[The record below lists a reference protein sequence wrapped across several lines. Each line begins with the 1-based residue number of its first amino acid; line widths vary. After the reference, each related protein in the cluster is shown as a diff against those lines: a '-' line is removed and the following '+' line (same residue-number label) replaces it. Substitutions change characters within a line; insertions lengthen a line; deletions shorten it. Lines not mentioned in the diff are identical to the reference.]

1 MTEALVNTMRTMRGR
16 GRSVSLLSVFLR
28 GSAAR
33 KGFTLIELLI
43 VIVIIS
49 ILAAIAIPKFSSTK
63 EKAYVAKMIS
73 DLRNLATAQEA
84 FVTDN
89 LIYYAGV
96 VPGGGLIYGPSPG
109 VTIVINE
116 GTTAGWAATASFP
129 TQTTRTCALFSGVA
143 TPPPPATVEGSIA
156 CTP

>member
-1 MTEALVNTMRTMRGR
+1 MTKALASTMRTMRSQ
-16 GRSVSLLSVFLR
+16 GRSVSLLSVFFR
-28 GSAAR
+28 RSAAR

-73 DLRNLATAQEA
+73 DLRNLATAQESY
-84 FVTDN
+84 VIDN
-89 LIYYAGV
+89 QVYYASA
-96 VPGGGLIYGPSPG
+96 VPSAALFYNPSPG

-116 GTTAGWAATASFP
+116 GTNAGWAATASFP
-129 TQTTRTCALFSGVA
+129 SQTPRTCALFSGVA
-143 TPPPPATVEGSIA
+143 TPPPPATVEGGIA

>member
-1 MTEALVNTMRTMRGR
+1 MTTALVNTMRTKRNQGW
-16 GRSVSLLSVFLR
+16 SVSLPSVLFGR
-28 GSAAR
+28 STAR

-43 VIVIIS
+43 VVVIIS
-49 ILAAIAIPKFSSTK
+49 LLAAIAIPKFSSTK

-73 DLRNLATAQEA
+73 DLHNLATAQEA
-84 FVTDN
+84 YIADN
-89 LIYYAGV
+89 LMYYAGA

-116 GTTAGWAATASFP
+116 GTAAGWAATASFP
-129 TQTTRTCALFSGVA
+129 NYTTRTCALFSGTA
-143 TPPPPATVEGSIA
+143 TPPPPATVEGGIA

>member
-1 MTEALVNTMRTMRGR
+1 MTKAVANTIRTMRSHA
-16 GRSVSLLSVFLR
+16 RSVSLLSVLFR

-63 EKAYVAKMIS
+63 EKAYVSKMIA

-116 GTTAGWAATASFP
+116 GTAAGWAATASYP
-129 TQTTRTCALFSGVA
+129 AQTTRTCALFSGVA
-143 TPPPPATVEGSIA
+143 TPPPPATVEGGIA

>member
-1 MTEALVNTMRTMRGR
+1 MATALANTMRTKRSQ
-16 GRSVSLLSVFLR
+16 GRSVSLPSVFFGR
-28 GSAAR
+28 STAR

-49 ILAAIAIPKFSSTK
+49 ILAAIAIPKFGSTK
-63 EKAYVAKMIS
+63 EKAYVSKMIS

-84 FVTDN
+84 YVTDN

-116 GTTAGWAATASFP
+116 GTNAGWAATASYP
-129 TQTTRTCALFSGVA
+129 GLTTRTCALFSGLA
-143 TPPPPATVEGSIA
+143 TPPPPASVEGGIA

>member
-1 MTEALVNTMRTMRGR
+1 MTTVHTKRNQD
-16 GRSVSLLSVFLR
+16 RSVSLPSLLFGRSTV
-28 GSAAR
+28 R

-43 VIVIIS
+43 VVVIIS
-49 ILAAIAIPKFSSTK
+49 ILAAIAIPKFGSTK
-63 EKAYVAKMIS
+63 EKAYVSKMIA

-89 LIYYAGV
+89 LIYYAGA

-116 GTTAGWAATASFP
+116 GTTAGWAATASYAP
-129 TQTTRTCALFSGVA
+129 ATTRTCALFSGAA
-143 TPPPPATVEGSIA
+143 TPPPPATVEGGIA

>member
-1 MTEALVNTMRTMRGR
+1 MTTAPANTMPTMRSQ
-16 GRSVSLLSVFLR
+16 GRSVSLLSVFFR
-28 GSAAR
+28 RSAAR

-63 EKAYVAKMIS
+63 EKAYVSKMIA
-73 DLRNLATAQEA
+73 DLRNIATAQEA
-84 FVTDN
+84 YLIDN

-116 GTTAGWAATASFP
+116 GTIAGWAATASFP
-129 TQTTRTCALFSGVA
+129 GLTARTCALFSGAA
-143 TPPPPATVEGSIA
+143 TPPPPATVEGGIA

>member
-1 MTEALVNTMRTMRGR
+1 MTEALANTMRTMRSH

-28 GSAAR
+28 GSAPR

-49 ILAAIAIPKFSSTK
+49 VLAAIAIPKFSSTK
-63 EKAYVAKMIS
+63 EKAYVSKMIA

-84 FVTDN
+84 YIIDN

-96 VPGGGLIYGPSPG
+96 VPGGGMIYAPSPG
-109 VTIVINE
+109 ISIVINE

-129 TQTTRTCALFSGVA
+129 AQTARTCALFSGVA
-143 TPPPPATVEGSIA
+143 TPPPPATVEGGIA

>member
-1 MTEALVNTMRTMRGR
+1 MIDVLANTMRTKRYQS
-16 GRSVSLLSVFLR
+16 RSVSLSSLCFRRSVV
-28 GSAAR
+28 R

-49 ILAAIAIPKFSSTK
+49 ILAAIAIPKFGSSK
-63 EKAYVAKMIS
+63 EKAYVSKMIS
-73 DLRNLATAQEA
+73 DLRNIATAQEA

-89 LIYYAGV
+89 LIYYSGV
-96 VPGGGLIYGPSPG
+96 VPGGNLIYSPSPG

-116 GTTAGWAATASFP
+116 GTVAGWAATASFASS
-129 TQTTRTCALFSGVA
+129 TTRTCALFSGLA
-143 TPPPPATVEGSIA
+143 TPPAPATIEGTIA

>member
-1 MTEALVNTMRTMRGR
+1 MTTALANTIRTKRDP
-16 GRSVSLLSVFLR
+16 GRSVSLPSVLFGR
-28 GSAAR
+28 SAAR

-63 EKAYVAKMIS
+63 EKAYVSKMIS
-73 DLRNLATAQEA
+73 DLHNLATAQEA
-84 FVTDN
+84 YVADN
-89 LIYYAGV
+89 LIYYAGA
-96 VPGGGLIYGPSPG
+96 VPGGGLLYGPSPG

-116 GTTAGWAATASFP
+116 GTAAGWAATASFP
-129 TQTTRTCALFSGVA
+129 SSTTRTCALFSGTA
-143 TPPPPATVEGSIA
+143 TAPAPATVEGGIA